1 MTLIVGIL
9 FTIIFYSL
17 TAQSIKKHPGAY
29 YVGMYAWT
37 GLVVCYYNMD
47 YYRYL
52 PTWFNDYFMKIF
64 ARGIFATATFM
75 IVMFLGTVTKHNDF
89 TKKLMNIR
97 GEMSIIGSLLV
108 ISHNIIFGIH
118 YFPVLFTNPSSL
130 PKRELIASI
139 ITIFLLLMLI
149 PLFVTSFKSVRRKM
163 NAKNWKKLQRMAY
176 PFFIGIYVHV
186 MVLYSNDWK
195 AHLSGV
201 IIYTLIFVSYV
212 ILRLRKSFYKKK
224 KSQKQR

>member
-1 MTLIVGIL
+1 MTLIIGLL

-17 TAQSIKKHPGAY
+17 TAQSIKKHPVAF

-37 GLVVCYYNMD
+37 GLVVCYYNMGYD
-47 YYRYL
+47 
-52 PTWFNDYFMKIF
+52 NYFMKIF
-64 ARGIFATATFM
+64 SRGIFATATFM
-75 IVMFLGTVTKHNDF
+75 IVMFVGTVTKHNDF
-89 TKKLMNIR
+89 SKKLMSIR

-118 YFPVLFTNPSSL
+118 YFPVLFTNPSSM
-130 PKRELIASI
+130 PQRELIASI

-224 KSQKQR
+224 KAQKQI

>member
-75 IVMFLGTVTKHNDF
+75 IVMFLGTVTKHN
-89 TKKLMNIR
+89 
-97 GEMSIIGSLLV
+97 E
-108 ISHNIIFGIH
+108 
-118 YFPVLFTNPSSL
+118 
-130 PKRELIASI
+130 
-139 ITIFLLLMLI
+139 
-149 PLFVTSFKSVRRKM
+149 
-163 NAKNWKKLQRMAY
+163 
-176 PFFIGIYVHV
+176 
-186 MVLYSNDWK
+186 
-195 AHLSGV
+195 
-201 IIYTLIFVSYV
+201 
-212 ILRLRKSFYKKK
+212 
-224 KSQKQR
+224 